1 MHVGRTFEKVPR
13 VGSTVVIRTCA
24 ALSKT
29 SAFLA
34 AVMGFL
40 ARRSERMA
48 IRYRAA
54 NSRLERGA
62 RWLNA
67 KATGVPL
74 GVDVA
79 GDDWEEPA
87 LLPLAEPPPIPP
99 AAFFR
104 VPPPAQDEEWATA
117 ILAAKTGT
125 PAPEPT
131 EEDWEAALR
140 AAKEV
145 KEATAP
151 APAARNAAEASPSP
165 AEATAPRASAP
176 RPLERRVG
184 PRPIAARATGPHI
197 TLREGP
203 PLAGGSGPKPITPV
217 SDPKAVATRKAIE
230 AALRS

>member
-1 MHVGRTFEKVPR
+1 MYPGVGIRRRPGMHVGRTFEKVPR

-79 GDDWEEPA
+79 GDDWEEPT
-87 LLPLAEPPPIPP
+87 LLPLAPEPPPIPP

-104 VPPPAQDEEWATA
+104 VQPPAQDEEWATA
-117 ILAAKTGT
+117 ILAAKAGT
-125 PAPEPT
+125 PAPEPS

-151 APAARNAAEASPSP
+151 APAPARQTAAEVSTSP
-165 AEATAPRASAP
+165 E
-176 RPLERRVG
+176 
-184 PRPIAARATGPHI
+184 
-197 TLREGP
+197 
-203 PLAGGSGPKPITPV
+203 
-217 SDPKAVATRKAIE
+217 
-230 AALRS
+230 